1 MGSVRSVRS
10 SKQLT
15 ANYQCTGAMFL
26 ASLPTN
32 YYQLPITNYQLPI
45 TNYQLPNM
53 LLLLQIELPVLK
65 NWDNNDV
72 KL

>member
-1 MGSVRSVRS
+1 MRS

-45 TNYQLPNM
+45 TQYAFASPDRTAGSQ
-53 LLLLQIELPVLK
+53 
-65 NWDNNDV
+65 
-72 KL
+72 KLGQ

>member
-1 MGSVRSVRS
+1 
-10 SKQLT
+10 
-15 ANYQCTGAMFL
+15 MFL

-32 YYQLPITNYQLPI
+32 YYQLPITNYQLPITNYQLPITNYQLPI

>member
-45 TNYQLPNM
+45 TNYQLPIT
-53 LLLLQIELPVLK
+53 QYAFASP
-65 NWDNNDV
+65 DRTADSQ
-72 KL
+72 KLGQ